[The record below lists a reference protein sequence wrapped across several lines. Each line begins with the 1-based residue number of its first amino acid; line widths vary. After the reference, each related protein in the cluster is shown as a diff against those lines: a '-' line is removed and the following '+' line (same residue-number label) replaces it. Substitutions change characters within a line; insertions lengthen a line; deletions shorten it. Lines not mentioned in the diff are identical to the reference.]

1 MFIESAD
8 EGISSSFDIERE
20 SPDVDTIVNLP
31 EPLTDDEPELRQY
44 STAPRISR
52 VDSVM
57 EQTFVETL
65 RKGLHSSKGFLGFRR
80 SFANDINHKY
90 CHCK

>member
-1 MFIESAD
+1 MLKESAD
-8 EGISSSFDIERE
+8 EGISSSFDRERE
-20 SPDVDTIVNLP
+20 SPDVDVIINLP
-31 EPLTDDEPELRQY
+31 EPLTDEEPELRQY
-44 STAPRISR
+44 SNAPRISR

-65 RKGLHSSKGFLGFRR
+65 LKGLHSSKGFLGFRR